1 VFRAAET
8 RFDNGLKRAVALI
21 HLQCR
26 IRRTAGTAIL
36 IAAVAAGAALAVDR
50 TGIAMGASIAV
61 VVAAVVLIFAECLV
75 TSPRSDSVDPQT
87 AYVRLSRTMTYVVAI
102 RTELEALLRHDERET
117 DLGDAP
123 KRANAL
129 AQAIAKDDA
138 SLLAD
143 PDDSAADERPI
154 VAPMQA

>member
-1 VFRAAET
+1 
-8 RFDNGLKRAVALI
+8 
-21 HLQCR
+21 
-26 IRRTAGTAIL
+26 
-36 IAAVAAGAALAVDR
+36 
-50 TGIAMGASIAV
+50 MGASIAV

-87 AYVRLSRTMTYVVAI
+87 AYVRLSRAMTYVVAI